1 MLPFEYLLALTVLYV
16 GAVLAVPEPLLH
28 ATRGKKTFSFHQTP
42 VARTRPWK
50 GPMSMRRAYL
60 KHGLMVPDAIEK
72 AARQAEQQG
81 WAEWNSVNRADEP
94 APAGG
99 MTSTPVV
106 PVPGDVEFLITAQVG
121 NHNLSL
127 DLDTGSS
134 DL

>member
-1 MLPFEYLLALTVLYV
+1 MLPFQYLAALTALYV
-16 GAVLAVPEPLLH
+16 GAALAVPEPLLH
-28 ATRGKKTFSFHQTP
+28 ATKGRKTFTLYQQP
-42 VARTRPWK
+42 VARTQPWK

-60 KHGLMVPDAIEK
+60 KHGLTVPDGIAK
-72 AARQAEQQG
+72 AAKTAEQQG
-81 WAEWNSVNRADEP
+81 WAEWNSISRADDP
-94 APAGG
+94 APVGG
-99 MTSTPVV
+99 KTSTPVV